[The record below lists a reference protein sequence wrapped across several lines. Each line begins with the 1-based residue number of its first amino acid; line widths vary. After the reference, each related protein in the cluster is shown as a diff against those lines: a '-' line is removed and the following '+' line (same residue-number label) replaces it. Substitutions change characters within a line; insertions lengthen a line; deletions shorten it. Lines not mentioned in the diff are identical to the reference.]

1 MIGSHWVINVMKGL
15 IVIGSRHRIGVT
27 VEVVIRGEEHSIS
40 DEDEGGSEDE
50 GEEQLDVDIV
60 TGAVEPPWGNTKDT
74 ER

>member
-1 MIGSHWVINVMKGL
+1 MIRSHCVINVMKGL
-15 IVIGSRHRIGVT
+15 IVIGCRHRIGVT

-50 GEEQLDVDIV
+50 GEEQLDVDVV
-60 TGAVEPPWGNTKDT
+60 TGAVEPPWGKTKDT